1 MQLQI
6 KEVRNEIITA
16 DSNELM
22 SLSSV
27 FNPNVLLMLIELN
40 LLHIMAISIQELCK
54 YIHARFGTSGNMG
67 RNQRSH
73 NNYGLEEVLL
83 SWLSTKI
90 FVHCN
95 KQKDAFQL
103 TVH

>member
-1 MQLQI
+1 
-6 KEVRNEIITA
+6 
-16 DSNELM
+16 
-22 SLSSV
+22 
-27 FNPNVLLMLIELN
+27 MLIELN

-83 SWLSTKI
+83 GTMYELPSDNKI
-90 FVHCN
+90 AEVVIEEDCVLGRIDPTVIERNSSN
-95 KQKDAFQL
+95 KRAA
-103 TVH
+103 